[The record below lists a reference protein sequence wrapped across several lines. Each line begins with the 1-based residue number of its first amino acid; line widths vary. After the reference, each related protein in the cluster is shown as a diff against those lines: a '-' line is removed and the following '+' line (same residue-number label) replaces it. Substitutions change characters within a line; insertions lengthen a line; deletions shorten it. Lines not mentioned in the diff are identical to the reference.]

1 MACQDSEPFSYNI
14 SGSLYQSLNVP
25 GHRHGSFRLLGC
37 MLSRVIDLLVLVSV
51 AKDGAVLLLPRV
63 LGDLKGALS
72 LSLFEM
78 TLLADA

>member
-1 MACQDSEPFSYNI
+1 
-14 SGSLYQSLNVP
+14 
-25 GHRHGSFRLLGC
+25 